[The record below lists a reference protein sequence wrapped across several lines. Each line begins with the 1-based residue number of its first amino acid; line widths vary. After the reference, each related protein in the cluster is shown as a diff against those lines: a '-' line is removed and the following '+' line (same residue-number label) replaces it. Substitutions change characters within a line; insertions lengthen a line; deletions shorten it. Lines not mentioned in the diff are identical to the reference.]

1 MKLLHCY
8 LLLINIVTGTA
19 FGWDK
24 WQSGRRGQR
33 IQEATL
39 WRLALLGGSLGGI
52 LAMYIFR
59 HKTRH
64 RKFVWVL
71 PSLLLF
77 QAAAYCYITSL

>member
-1 MKLLHCY
+1 MKLLLYY

-33 IQEATL
+33 IKEATL
-39 WRLALLGGSLGGI
+39 WRLAIMGGSMGGM

-64 RKFVWVL
+64 PKFVWGL

-77 QAAAYCYITSL
+77 QAAAYCYFTSL